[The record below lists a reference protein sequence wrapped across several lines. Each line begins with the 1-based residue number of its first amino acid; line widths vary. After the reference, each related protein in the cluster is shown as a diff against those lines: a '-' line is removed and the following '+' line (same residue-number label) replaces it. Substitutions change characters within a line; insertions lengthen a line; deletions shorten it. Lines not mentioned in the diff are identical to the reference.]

1 MKKFQ
6 MVGVALLLMLMSV
19 MFFPQADANAD
30 SGFAGQP
37 RIEVTDWYD
46 LPFTYPDYT
55 YDNCWYECYII
66 VWGDFTFWTFSSSYE
81 DATVIGAYDQSGELI
96 SSRLYQG
103 DYEIEYISIEEG
115 FVYLYGYYSLKY
127 DDDPIRIPVEELR
140 DIVESGSKTTLTISA
155 DQIKVGEEVVLTASV
170 TGFKTGIF
178 PTGTIT
184 FESRETHIGEAELEA
199 DGTATLVTSTL
210 PVGRLDIVARYSGDE
225 FYSSSQSDIVML
237 TVLKKPNP
245 GEPHVRYDGSEAP
258 VSIPDWGPFCF
269 DGPSWNSNFSD
280 CPVLYW
286 GDYEFWAYEDYE
298 SEYWVL
304 IVALWD
310 GEVVGTREYVDYSY
324 GYTRYLYDITI
335 GYDSNWEEEAA
346 TFWGQSNYSLTIPL
360 SELAEIA
367 KMTTTTLVASDDAI
381 ELGESVTLKASVT
394 GVADELT
401 GDVQLIETAN
411 KLTPQTKPVGADGT
425 VVWTLNDLPAGEYSF
440 RAVYQGDADNS
451 PSRSGSIQVEVIAS
465 TFTVEFY
472 ADGELVDSQTVE
484 HGAKA
489 TKPEDPEKE
498 GYTFVGWYDAATDE
512 QWDFDGDVV
521 TGDLELYAKW
531 EINRYKVRFV
541 DEEANELADA
551 QTVEHGAKAT
561 KPEDP
566 EKEGYTFVGWYD
578 AATGEHW
585 DFDGDVVTGDLEL
598 YAKWEIN
605 PPEAPVLGKPEAG
618 NAQVRLTWS
627 ASERATSY
635 IIYVSDDEDSYGVV
649 VGTVG
654 GDVLEYVVPDLTN
667 GNVYYF
673 TIVASNDGGDSP
685 FSNTVS
691 AKPITVPSA
700 PYDIEVVAGDGK
712 VTISFK
718 GSDDD
723 GGSPITEYVVTDLE
737 GNVLATG
744 ESSPIEVTGLMNG
757 ETYQFVVYAVNE
769 AGDGEPSQPSE
780 EVVPTAPAPGGGG
793 GDDGGDDPSDGDDR
807 GDDPSDD
814 DDRGDD
820 PSDGDDRGDDPSD
833 DDDRGDD
840 PSDGDD
846 RGDDPSD
853 DDDKGDDPS
862 DDDDKGDDPSDGD
875 DRGDDPSDDDDK
887 GDDPSDDDDRGDDPS
902 DGDDRGDDPSDD
914 DDRGDDPSDDDD
926 KGDDPS
932 DGDDR
937 GDNPSG
943 GDNNGDDPTGG
954 DSGTLA
960 PDDVDESER
969 IEVDFSLNGQ
979 TVQVG
984 VARLVNVDHQQII
997 TIVVDPDKLQEALD
1011 TDETSITIS
1020 MSVLTPA
1027 DVVIGTLSGQMVKDM
1042 EDKDTVLQLHTSN
1055 ASYSL
1060 PVRELDIEELA
1071 GQFGTDV
1078 SLQDIEIKVEIA
1090 APSAEQLQMLDRL
1103 IQDQDHVI
1111 LAPPI
1116 QFHVRAVYGDQE
1128 IEITQFETYIER
1140 TIRIPDGVDP
1150 DKITTAVVIEPDGT
1164 LRHVPTKVMI
1174 VNGQAVAIINSLTNS
1189 TYALI
1194 WNPVRFDDV
1203 AGHWAEEA
1211 INDMGSRKI
1220 VNGVGEQAYA
1230 PNQAITR
1237 AEFAAMIV
1245 RALGLRTVSEG
1256 AAFLDVQS
1264 ADWYSE
1270 TIRTAY
1276 AYNLINGY
1284 PDGTFRPMDLITR
1297 EQAMVILSKAMVLT
1311 GLKDKLDSASAE
1323 EVFGIYQDADQVSAW
1338 ARQGVADTVNAG
1350 IIVGRSHQELAPQAS
1365 ITRAEAA
1372 VILQRLLQH
1381 SDLI

>member
-1 MKKFQ
+1 VRRSSYKTMKKFQ
-6 MVGVALLLMLMSV
+6 MAGVALLLTLVSA
-19 MFFPQADANAD
+19 MFFPLADADAD
-30 SGFAGQP
+30 SGFTGQP
-37 RIEVTDWYD
+37 RIVVTNWYD
-46 LPFTYPDYT
+46 LPYTYPSDT

-66 VWGDFTFWTFSSSYE
+66 VWGDYTFWTFSSSYE

-96 SSRLYQG
+96 GSRLYQG
-103 DYEIEYISIEEG
+103 DFEIEYISIVEG
-115 FVYLYGYYSLKY
+115 VVYLYGYYSLEY
-127 DDDPIRIPVEELR
+127 DDDPILIPVEELR
-140 DIVESGSKTTLTISA
+140 DIVERGSKTTLTIST
-155 DQIKVGEEVVLTASV
+155 DQIPVGEEVVLTASV
-170 TGFKTGIF
+170 TGFKAGVF

-184 FESRETHIGEAELEA
+184 FESRETHIGEVELEP

-210 PVGRLDIVARYSGDE
+210 PVGRLAIVARYSGDE
-225 FYSSSQSDIVML
+225 FYTSSQSEIVML
-237 TVLKKPNP
+237 TVWKQPNP
-245 GEPHVRYDGSEAP
+245 GEPHVRYDGSRAP
-258 VSIPDWGPFCF
+258 VSIPGWGPFCF
-269 DGPSWNSNFSD
+269 DGPGWNSNFSD

-286 GDYEFWAYEDYE
+286 GDYEFWAYEDDE
-298 SEYWVL
+298 SAYRIL

-310 GEVVGTREYVDYSY
+310 GDVVGTREYGDYSY

-335 GYDSNWEEEAA
+335 GYDSYWGEEAA
-346 TFWGQSNYSLTIPL
+346 TFWGQSNDSLTIPL

-367 KMTTTTLVASDDAI
+367 KMTTTTLAASDDAI
-381 ELGESVTLKASVT
+381 ELGESVTLAASVT

-401 GDVQLIETAN
+401 GNVQLIETAN

-425 VVWTLNDLPAGEYSF
+425 VVWTLNDLPAGQYSF
-440 RAVYQGDADNS
+440 RAVYQGDANNS
-451 PSRSGSIQVEVIAS
+451 PSRSEIIQVKVTAL

-472 ADGELVDSQTVE
+472 ADGELADAQTVE
-484 HGAKA
+484 HGAKV
-489 TKPEDPEKE
+489 TKPDDPEKE

-512 QWDFDGDVV
+512 QWDFDS
-521 TGDLELYAKW
+521 
-531 EINRYKVRFV
+531 
-541 DEEANELADA
+541 
-551 QTVEHGAKAT
+551 
-561 KPEDP
+561 
-566 EKEGYTFVGWYD
+566 
-578 AATGEHW
+578 
-585 DFDGDVVTGDLEL
+585 DVVTGDLEL

-627 ASERATSY
+627 AAERASSY
-635 IIYVSDDEDSYGVV
+635 IIYVSEDEASYGVV
-649 VGTVG
+649 VGSVG

-685 FSNTVS
+685 YSNTVS
-691 AKPITVPSA
+691 AKPITLPSA

-718 GSDDD
+718 GPDDD
-723 GGSPITEYVVTDLE
+723 GGSPITEYVVTDIE

-744 ESSPIEVTGLMNG
+744 ESSPIEVTGLTNG
-757 ETYQFVVYAVNE
+757 ETYQLIVYAVNE

-793 GDDGGDDPSDGDDR
+793 GDDTGDDPSDGDDK
-807 GDDPSDD
+807 
-814 DDRGDD
+814 GDD
-820 PSDGDDRGDDPSD
+820 PSDGDDK
-833 DDDRGDD
+833 GDD

-846 RGDDPSD
+846 KGDDPSD
-853 DDDKGDDPS
+853 GDDKGDDPS
-862 DDDDKGDDPSDGD
+862 DGDDKGDDPSDGDDKGDDPSDGDDKGDDPSDGDDKGDDPSDGDDKGDDPSDGD
-875 DRGDDPSDDDDK
+875 DRGDDPS
-887 GDDPSDDDDRGDDPS
+887 
-902 DGDDRGDDPSDD
+902 
-914 DDRGDDPSDDDD
+914 
-926 KGDDPS
+926 
-932 DGDDR
+932 
-937 GDNPSG
+937 G
-943 GDNNGDDPTGG
+943 GDNNGDHPTGG
-954 DSGTLA
+954 DSGTPA
-960 PDDVDESER
+960 PDDADESDR

-1027 DVVIGTLSGQMVKDM
+1027 DAVIGTLNGQMVKDM
-1042 EDKDTVLQLHTSN
+1042 EDRDTVLQLHTSN

-1060 PVRELDIEELA
+1060 PVRELDIEALA
-1071 GQFGTDV
+1071 GQFGVDV

-1111 LAPPI
+1111 LAPPV
-1116 QFHVRAVYGDQE
+1116 QFTVRAVYGDQE

-1150 DKITTAVVIEPDGT
+1150 DKITTAVVIKPDGT

-1174 VNGQAVAIINSLTNS
+1174 MNGQAVAVINSLTNS

-1194 WNPVRFDDV
+1194 WNPVRFEDV
-1203 AGHWAEEA
+1203 EGHWAEEA

-1245 RALGLRTVSEG
+1245 RALGLRTVSED
-1256 AAFLDVQS
+1256 AAFLDVPS
-1264 ADWYSE
+1264 ADWYSGA
-1270 TIRTAY
+1270 IRTAY
-1276 AYNLINGY
+1276 AYHLINGY
-1284 PDGTFRPMDLITR
+1284 PDGTFRPMELITR
-1297 EQAMVILSKAMVLT
+1297 EQAMVILSKAMELT

-1338 ARQGVADTVNAG
+1338 ARQGVADTVSAG